1 MYLAS
6 DSPTV
11 YAMILAIGRTG
22 VGKTQFLCTCPHP
35 FIINADRKEA
45 ETAKKFS
52 TMQDK
57 AIPIF
62 DVNLWGDMQKIV
74 RWFEDAANK
83 GQAELDDAVLRKKE
97 GALEAFHV
105 TFDGKIELPIS
116 TICLDGLTD
125 LYEMLMYSIRE
136 RDGSLDRSADP
147 GQYQRAHNQ
156 FEGMMHRLRRLPFHV
171 VATGMEQMDKDE
183 IAGDIRG
190 GVELPGK
197 MGIKSDRFI
206 KMFNAVGRLKVQR
219 SSTGPVYTMNIQ
231 GDHRWPGKCEFFEH
245 PKADIE
251 PTFAALMGETT

>member
-22 VGKTQFLCTCPHP
+22 VGKTQFLCTCPYP

-52 TMQDK
+52 HAHGK
-57 AIPIF
+57 AVPLY
-62 DVNLWGDMQKIV
+62 DVNAWEDMQKVV
-74 RWFEDAANK
+74 RWFEDAVNK
-83 GQAELDDAVLRKKE
+83 GEAKLDGAVL
-97 GALEAFHV
+97 ALSPVEKGLYNITLEDA
-105 TFDGKIELPIS
+105 ELPIE

-219 SSTGPVYTMNIQ
+219 TSKGPVYTMNIQ
-231 GDHRWPGKCEFFEH
+231 GDHRWPGKCEFFDH
-245 PKADIE
+245 PKADIV
-251 PTFAALMGETT
+251 PTFAALMGEE